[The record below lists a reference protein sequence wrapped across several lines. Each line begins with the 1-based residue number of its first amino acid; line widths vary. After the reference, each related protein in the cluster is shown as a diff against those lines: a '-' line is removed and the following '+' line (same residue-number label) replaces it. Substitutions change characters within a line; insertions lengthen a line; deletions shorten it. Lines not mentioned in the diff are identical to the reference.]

1 MEISEAIKHFLYP
14 EYKVEYISKL
24 HGEID
29 LNFKIVTF
37 DKETFLLKLTLTN
50 RENNFQNKL
59 EKFIRDQ
66 DDFHGSKVIHFFKSK
81 LEYRDKTYAVKLFNW
96 VHGKVWDNLKL
107 HREELFISLG
117 EQAGNLTNLLSQ
129 FDCNAPHIKMEWDLN
144 QSLWVEDY
152 SYLFKDEELS
162 EILPVIKDFKS
173 QFQNYSRLRQS
184 VVHNDLNEHNIIVD
198 SENHNRISGII
209 DFGDAVYTQIINDV
223 AIALAYTTMQLN
235 HPLKASRAFLR
246 GYHNKFPLRIEE
258 LDMLFNALR
267 MRYVVS
273 LTKAK
278 LNAKENPSSD
288 YLQISTA
295 KAWNGLRTWNRI
307 SPYLAK
313 QHFYQAIGQKD
324 PNLSVLH
331 KELANLRLKVEDMIG
346 GDLQTIDLSLTSS
359 QHPEDLSL
367 EKNKIWAGGYLEPR
381 LLYTTT
387 AFEKEDLGVISNRT
401 LHLGVDFWT
410 KSQTAVKAP
419 LNGEL
424 IIAYDNDFDKDYG
437 PTIVLK
443 HRTKNNIEF
452 YSLYGH
458 LSKESLELHKIG
470 DRIEK
475 GSLLAYIGEREE
487 NGNWAPH
494 LHFQIISNLLGNKQN
509 FPGVAFAEELE
520 IWKNICPN
528 PMLIFGYAPSFL
540 QSKISDKEKLLKKRK
555 KVLGQN
561 LSLSYTTPLLIVKG
575 LGTYLYNEFG
585 QRYLDL
591 VNNVAHVGHE
601 NPKVV
606 DAIKKQSQL
615 LNTNTRYLHPSVL
628 EYADKLLAKF
638 PKHLTRV
645 YFVNSGSE
653 ANELALRM
661 GRTFST
667 NQGILAMNT
676 GYHGNSQG
684 CIDISSYKFNSKG
697 GKGKPEQTFLAPVN
711 DPLRNKT
718 KNPRQA
724 AKNLLKKIPEVSVF
738 IYETILSCGGQIPQE
753 EEYLLELERDVRKGG
768 GLCVADE
775 VQTGFGRIGSHFWA
789 FEELGLTPDIV
800 TLGKPIGNGHP
811 MGAVVCT
818 EEVAKRFNNG
828 MEYFNTFGGNPVSCE
843 VGIAV
848 LEEIESKGLQ
858 QNALERGNRLKEKLN
873 TLKLQYPVLK
883 DVRGKGLFL
892 GIEFADQDMTPLPKL
907 AKEISQ
913 SLKDLGVL
921 ISTDGPYENVLKI
934 KPPITI
940 SEIEV
945 QEFVKKFE
953 QVLKVCTND

>member
-1 MEISEAIKHFLYP
+1 MEISEAIKHFLSP
-14 EYKVEYISKL
+14 TYKVESISKL

-29 LNFKIVTF
+29 LNFKIVTC
-37 DKETFLLKLTLTN
+37 DKESFLLKLTLAD
-50 RENNFQNKL
+50 RENAFQNKL
-59 EKFIRDQ
+59 EKFISDQ
-66 DDFHGSKVIHFFKSK
+66 DNFQGSKLVNTFELI
-81 LEYRDKTYAVKLFNW
+81 LEYRTKTYKAKLFNW
-96 VHGKVWDNLKL
+96 VSGKVWDDLKL
-107 HREELFISLG
+107 HREELFTSLG
-117 EQAGNLTNLLSQ
+117 EKAGELTGLLNQ
-129 FDCNAPHIKMEWDLN
+129 FDCNTAHTEMDWDLD
-144 QSLWVEDY
+144 QSLWVENY
-152 SYLFKDEELS
+152 THLFSDAELS
-162 EILPVIKDFKS
+162 QVLPVIKDFKS
-173 QFQNYSRLRQS
+173 ELHNYSRLRKS
-184 VVHNDLNEHNIIVD
+184 VVHNDLNEHNIIVN
-198 SENHNRISGII
+198 SKNHNCISGLI
-209 DFGDAVYTQIINDV
+209 DFGDAIYTQTINDV
-223 AIALAYTTMQLN
+223 AIALAYTTMELN
-235 HPLKASRAFLR
+235 HPLKASRALLK
-246 GYHNKFPLRIEE
+246 GYHKFFPLQVEE
-258 LDMLFNALR
+258 LDVLYNALR

-278 LNAKENPSSD
+278 INAKQNPDSD

-295 KAWNGLRTWNRI
+295 KAWNGLKTWNRI

-313 QHFYQAIGQKD
+313 QHFYQAIAKKD
-324 PNLSVLH
+324 PQLSLLH
-331 KELANLRLKVEDMIG
+331 GELADLRVNLEDMICG
-346 GDLQTIDLSLTSS
+346 GLQALDLSLTSS
-359 QHPEDLSL
+359 LQPEDLVL
-367 EKNKIWAGGYLEPR
+367 EKQKIWAGGYLEPR
-381 LLYTTT
+381 LLYTTP
-387 AFEKEDLGVISNRT
+387 AFEKEDLGVVSNRT

-410 KSQTAVKAP
+410 QSQTAIKAP
-419 LNGEL
+419 LSGEL
-424 IIAYDNDFDKDYG
+424 VIAYNNNFDKDYG
-437 PTIVLK
+437 PTVVLK

-458 LSKESLELHKIG
+458 LSKESLSLHKIG
-470 DRIEK
+470 DQIDK

-494 LHFQIISNLLGNKQN
+494 LHFQLMSNLLGNTQN

-528 PMLIFGYAPSFL
+528 PMLIFGYESSFL
-540 QSKISDKEKLLKKRK
+540 QSKIANKQELLKERK

-561 LSLSYTTPLLIVKG
+561 LSLSYKDPLLIVKG

-601 NPKVV
+601 NPRVV
-606 DAIKKQSQL
+606 DAIKNQSQL
-615 LNTNTRYLHPSVL
+615 LNTNTRYLHPSIL

-638 PKHLTRV
+638 PAHLSRV

-661 GRTFST
+661 TKAFSK
-667 NQGILAMNT
+667 NQGILAMRT

-684 CIDISSYKFNSKG
+684 CIDVSSYKFDSKG
-697 GKGKPEQTFLAPVN
+697 GKGKPEQTFLAPIN
-711 DPLRNKT
+711 DPLRNPLKDT
-718 KNPRQA
+718 KQE
-724 AKNLLKKIPEVSVF
+724 AKNLLKEIPPVSAF

-753 EEYLLELERDVRKGG
+753 AEYLLDLESNIRKGG
-768 GLCVADE
+768 GLCIADE

-789 FEELGLTPDIV
+789 FEELGLTPDII

-818 EEVAKRFNNG
+818 EEVAERFNNG

-843 VGIAV
+843 VGKAV

-858 QNALERGNRLKEKLN
+858 QNALEQGNRLKAKLN
-873 TLKLQYPVLK
+873 KLKLQYPVLK

-892 GIEFADQDMTPLPKL
+892 GIEFADNHMTPLPKI
-907 AKEISQ
+907 AKEISRN
-913 SLKDLGVL
+913 LKDLGVL

-934 KPPITI
+934 KPPISI

-945 QEFVKKFE
+945 LEFVKKFE
-953 QVLKVCTND
+953 QVLKVCTSD